1 MGGGGFNI
9 GVSLTHTPYLGFL
22 QSFITKFFSNWQ
34 KKKKKKKL
42 PKRNS
47 AIFPCDNLFLFCSL

>member
-22 QSFITKFFSNWQ
+22 QSFITKFFTNW
-34 KKKKKKKL
+34 KKKKKKK
-42 PKRNS
+42 KI
-47 AIFPCDNLFLFCSL
+47 AKKKFCNISL